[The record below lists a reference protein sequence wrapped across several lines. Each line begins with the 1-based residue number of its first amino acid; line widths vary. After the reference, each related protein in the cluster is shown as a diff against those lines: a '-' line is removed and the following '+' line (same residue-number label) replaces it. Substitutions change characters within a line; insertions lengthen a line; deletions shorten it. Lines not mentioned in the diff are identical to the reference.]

1 MKFFKNIFR
10 AWAFF
15 FFKLAH
21 NTKLRDVSMSFSN
34 CYKSFFIKC
43 IVYSKTYIKFEDN

>member
-10 AWAFF
+10 AVAFF

-21 NTKLRDVSMSFSN
+21 NMDVN
-34 CYKSFFIKC
+34 EDGFIQNWNP
-43 IVYSKTYIKFEDN
+43 TLEDFQESES

>member
-10 AWAFF
+10 AVAFF

-21 NTKLRDVSMSFSN
+21 NGFGLGEVAEPNLNRITKLKN
-34 CYKSFFIKC
+34 
-43 IVYSKTYIKFEDN
+43 